1 MKKIHPIAAFVA
13 VALISLAMAGYAYFA
28 TQEAARIKF
37 VAAVNDAQDRIESRM
52 ELHLSLLRATKALFE
67 SQDGDVSPSE
77 YAAFYK
83 ALDVSDHFA
92 GLHGIGLIRVVKAGE
107 EAAVERDLSVN
118 LGVERKVHPP
128 SSLPQHA
135 VTVLVEPHDGYS
147 DPVIGFDM
155 MVDPARREAI
165 EQALDDNGAHATG
178 RVLLGDKTGASR
190 NFAGFLVFTRLTRQ
204 AGSDLP
210 GTGLV
215 YNAFRAEDLFQT
227 ALAKTPLLPV
237 SVEVYDGDVSDDSLM
252 FRSETPPSSSLA
264 ESLATVR
271 KFTMAGR
278 QWTVLFRP
286 TSLFRCRGRRGLPG
300 RADAAGQ
307 ARKGR
312 VPAAGVVVAVE
323 AAEAWEWGAVWAVA
337 VSEWAAGPWAV
348 STILRPVTAPDRKLS
363 RPAVASGYS
372 GLSSSPRA
380 LAAETC
386 LIASASVAA
395 SCAPITAYLP
405 SSRKHGTPVTPMRAA
420 VSISPRTDST
430 SASVGNS
437 VSTIAVS
444 MSASRAAS
452 TSTAGSPRFPPSS
465 KLSWNSR
472 RTSLFWTSSPAAPAQ
487 RMTRCASSVLGATL
501 MASKSNEMPS
511 AAPSGSMRAWISRMR
526 SSLPNLPS
534 MYSRRSLPSGGM
546 VGSSWNGRQWTR
558 TSTPLAAIA
567 LSSRFWPMKHQGQT
581 TSETTSTV
589 MEAVSVMASS
599 FSYG

>member
-128 SSLPQHA
+128 SSLPQRA

-286 TSLFRCRGRRGLPG
+286 T
-300 RADAAGQ
+300 
-307 ARKGR
+307 
-312 VPAAGVVVAVE
+312 
-323 AAEAWEWGAVWAVA
+323 GAF
-337 VSEWAAGPWAV
+337 VS
-348 STILRPVTAPDRKLS
+348 
-363 RPAVASGYS
+363 
-372 GLSSSPRA
+372 
-380 LAAETC
+380 
-386 LIASASVAA
+386 
-395 SCAPITAYLP
+395 P
-405 SSRKHGTPVTPMRAA
+405 SSRAIPLLLGLF
-420 VSISPRTDST
+420 
-430 SASVGNS
+430 GLLL
-437 VSTIAVS
+437 
-444 MSASRAAS
+444 
-452 TSTAGSPRFPPSS
+452 AG
-465 KLSWNSR
+465 
-472 RTSLFWTSSPAAPAQ
+472 
-487 RMTRCASSVLGATL
+487 
-501 MASKSNEMPS
+501 
-511 AAPSGSMRAWISRMR
+511 
-526 SSLPNLPS
+526 
-534 MYSRRSLPSGGM
+534 
-546 VGSSWNGRQWTR
+546 
-558 TSTPLAAIA
+558 AIA
-567 LSSRFWPMKHQGQT
+567 LFLRYQQKSLEAASVLHETTEKSLLEKELMLQEMKHRIKNSIARVLAIARQT
-581 TSETTSTV
+581 AAQADDIDHFS
-589 MEAVSVMASS
+589 SS
-599 FSYG
+599 FSARLQAMAASQDMLTRSRWQKANLGDLLRIELGQVLGKELPENLLEGPQVLLDETTTQALGLTFHELATNALKYGKVGNLVDSLRIRWRLENRSRNRALVLDWQEMGQADLQSPSETGFGTKLIDLNIVRELGGEISREFCPDGLKVRIRIPLSG